1 MANDIENDETST
13 TQDEISFEELEQKL
27 NDDLQEQF
35 SDLDLLEEQKDNIQ
49 NPDKLGEAVLNV
61 VWEQFQN
68 QIGVQA
74 GKDFIQENRGLNLDL
89 RTSSHI
95 QTTENFANGK
105 IASHNAYIDYQKR
118 YDDWQNNFNK
128 DPNYPYNNKNYRYDI
143 KKQVWEK
150 KDNRSNK
157 WKTVLKND
165 ARADFDNGRPTGSN
179 TNNTQMDHTI
189 SAGEIIRDPAANTH
203 LSREEQVAF
212 ANSEKNLN
220 LMDSAANQSKG
231 DSTMDEFLNSERNGK
246 KPGERFNIDEDELRK
261 KDKEAREEYEK
272 RKKEGE
278 ERSKKTGKKSQRE
291 EAKRIGKDVLRTMI
305 LQMLTILL
313 KEIIGKLINWLKQ
326 KQKSL
331 QSLLDALKEA
341 LMNFVHNLKNTLKQ
355 VGDGAITTIATA
367 IVGPVIATVKKI
379 WIFLKQGWKSLK
391 EAINYLKDPDN
402 KNKPFSIVVLEVG
415 KIIMAGLAA
424 GGAIAL
430 GEVIEKGLLAAA
442 PFFAFQIPLLGSL
455 ANIIGIFLGGV
466 VAGIIG
472 ALALNLID
480 KLIAK
485 KQLQEINEKKVE
497 KGNEILA
504 TQEELKNVKSQHLN
518 HKKSSAALNI
528 QERHEDAKKYISDT
542 VKKIHENDSD
552 TDFSD
557 ILENIE
563 NKLKKLDD

>member
-1 MANDIENDETST
+1 MANDNENEDKTLSNE
-13 TQDEISFEELEQKL
+13 EISFEELEQKL
-27 NDDLQEQF
+27 NEDLAEQL
-35 SDLDLLEEQKDNIQ
+35 SDLDFLEEQKDNIQ
-49 NPDKLGEAVLNV
+49 NPNKLGDAVLNV

-68 QIGVQA
+68 QIGVQG

-89 RTSSHI
+89 RTSSHV

-118 YDDWQNNFNK
+118 YDDWQDNFQK
-128 DPNYPYNNKNYRYDI
+128 DANGNVVTHKTRTGKQEATL
-143 KKQVWEK
+143 KKHAR
-150 KDNRSNK
+150 DPF
-157 WKTVLKND
+157 D
-165 ARADFDNGRPTGSN
+165 AGRPAGSKAN
-179 TNNTQMDHTI
+179 GTDMDHTV
-189 SAGEIIRDPAANTH
+189 SAGEIIRDPAANAH
-203 LSREEQVAF
+203 LSKEEQIAF
-212 ANSEKNLN
+212 ANSKENLN
-220 LMDSAANQSKG
+220 ELEAELNRSKG
-231 DSTMDEFLNSERNGK
+231 DLSMDDWLDNPNANGQKPEEIFDSLDEK
-246 KPGERFNIDEDELRK
+246 KKQELRD

-278 ERSKKTGKKSQRE
+278 ERSKETGKKSQRE

-305 LQMLTILL
+305 LQMLTTLL
-313 KEIIGKLINWLKQ
+313 KEIIGKLVNWLKQ

-331 QSLLDALKEA
+331 QSLLEALKEA
-341 LMNFVHNLKNTLKQ
+341 IMNFVHNLKNTLKQ
-355 VGDGAITTIATA
+355 VGDGAVTTIATA

-391 EAINYLKDPDN
+391 DAINYLKNPEN

-485 KQLQEINEKKVE
+485 KQLAEINEKKVE
-497 KGNEILA
+497 KGNQIIA
-504 TQEELKNVKSQHLN
+504 TQEELKNVKAQHVD
-518 HKKSSAALNI
+518 HIKTSAAVNI
-528 QERHEDAKKYISDT
+528 SKNHEDAKNYISEAVKEIFNEDT
-542 VKKIHENDSD
+542 E
-552 TDFSD
+552 TDNSD
-557 ILENIE
+557 IFESMQK
-563 NKLKKLDD
+563 KLKNMED

>member
-1 MANDIENDETST
+1 MANDIENEDKTSSNE
-13 TQDEISFEELEQKL
+13 EISFEELEQKL
-27 NDDLQEQF
+27 NADLTEQL
-35 SDLDLLEEQKDNIQ
+35 SDLDFLEDQKDNIQ
-49 NPDKLGEAVLNV
+49 NPNKLGDAVLNV

-118 YDDWQNNFNK
+118 YDDWQDNFQK
-128 DPNYPYNNKNYRYDI
+128 DANGNVITHKTRTGKQEATLKKNARDPF
-143 KKQVWEK
+143 
-150 KDNRSNK
+150 
-157 WKTVLKND
+157 D
-165 ARADFDNGRPTGSN
+165 AGRPAGSK
-179 TNNTQMDHTI
+179 TNGTDMDHTV
-189 SAGEIIRDPAANTH
+189 SAGEIIRDPEANAH
-203 LSREEQVAF
+203 LSKEEQIAF
-212 ANSEKNLN
+212 ANSDKNLN
-220 LMDSAANQSKG
+220 EMDANLNRSKG
-231 DSTMDEFLNSERNGK
+231 DKSMDDWLDNPNANGQKPDEIFDNLDEK
-246 KPGERFNIDEDELRK
+246 KKQELRD

-305 LQMLTILL
+305 LQMLTTLL

-331 QSLLDALKEA
+331 ESLLDALKEA
-341 LMNFVHNLKNTLKQ
+341 IINFVHNLKNTLKQ
-355 VGDGAITTIATA
+355 IGDGAITTIATA
-367 IVGPVIATVKKI
+367 IFGPVIATVKKI

-391 EAINYLKDPDN
+391 DAINYLKNPEN
-402 KNKPFSIVVLEVG
+402 KNKPFNIVVLEVG

-485 KQLQEINEKKVE
+485 KQIAEINEKKVE
-497 KGNEILA
+497 KGNQIIA
-504 TQEELKNVKSQHLN
+504 TQEELKNVKAQHVD
-518 HKKSSAALNI
+518 HIKTSAAINI
-528 QERHEDAKKYISDT
+528 IKNHEDAKKYISDS
-542 VKKIHENDSD
+542 VNEIFNEDAD
-552 TDFSD
+552 TDNAD
-557 ILENIE
+557 IFESLQ
-563 NKLKKLDD
+563 KKLNNL

>member
-1 MANDIENDETST
+1 MANDIENEDKTSSNE
-13 TQDEISFEELEQKL
+13 EISFEELEQKL
-27 NDDLQEQF
+27 NADLTEQL
-35 SDLDLLEEQKDNIQ
+35 SDLDFLEDQKDNIQ
-49 NPDKLGEAVLNV
+49 NPNKLGDAVLNV

-118 YDDWQNNFNK
+118 YDDWQDNFQK
-128 DPNYPYNNKNYRYDI
+128 DANGNVITHTTRTGKQEATLKKNARDPF
-143 KKQVWEK
+143 
-150 KDNRSNK
+150 
-157 WKTVLKND
+157 D
-165 ARADFDNGRPTGSN
+165 AGRPAGSK
-179 TNNTQMDHTI
+179 TNGTDMDHTV
-189 SAGEIIRDPAANTH
+189 SAGEIIRDPEANAH
-203 LSREEQVAF
+203 LSKEEQIAF
-212 ANSEKNLN
+212 ANSDKNLN
-220 LMDSAANQSKG
+220 EMDANLNRSKG
-231 DSTMDEFLNSERNGK
+231 DKSMDDWLDNPNANGQKPDEIFDNLDEK
-246 KPGERFNIDEDELRK
+246 KKQELRD

-278 ERSKKTGKKSQRE
+278 ERSKKTGKKSQCE

-305 LQMLTILL
+305 LQMLTTLL

-331 QSLLDALKEA
+331 ESLLAALKEA
-341 LMNFVHNLKNTLKQ
+341 IINFVHNLKNTLKQ
-355 VGDGAITTIATA
+355 IGDGAITTIATA
-367 IVGPVIATVKKI
+367 IFGPVIATVKKI

-391 EAINYLKDPDN
+391 DAINYLKNPEN
-402 KNKPFSIVVLEVG
+402 KNKPFNIVVLEVG

-485 KQLQEINEKKVE
+485 KQIAEINEKKVE
-497 KGNEILA
+497 KGNQIIA
-504 TQEELKNVKSQHLN
+504 TQEELKNVKAQHVD
-518 HKKSSAALNI
+518 HIKTSAAINI
-528 QERHEDAKKYISDT
+528 IKNHEDAKKYISDSVNEIFNEDADT
-542 VKKIHENDSD
+542 DNADIFESLQKKINN
-552 TDFSD
+552 
-557 ILENIE
+557 L
-563 NKLKKLDD
+563 

>member
-1 MANDIENDETST
+1 MANDIENEDKTSSNE
-13 TQDEISFEELEQKL
+13 EISFEELEQKL
-27 NDDLQEQF
+27 NADLTEQL
-35 SDLDLLEEQKDNIQ
+35 SDLDFLEDQKDNIQ
-49 NPDKLGEAVLNV
+49 NPNKLGDAVLNV

-95 QTTENFANGK
+95 QTTENFANAK

-118 YDDWQNNFNK
+118 YDDWQDNFQK
-128 DPNYPYNNKNYRYDI
+128 DANGNVITHKTRTGKQEATLKKNARDPF
-143 KKQVWEK
+143 
-150 KDNRSNK
+150 
-157 WKTVLKND
+157 D
-165 ARADFDNGRPTGSN
+165 AGRPAGSK
-179 TNNTQMDHTI
+179 TNGTDMDHTV
-189 SAGEIIRDPAANTH
+189 SAGEIIRDPEANAH
-203 LSREEQVAF
+203 LSKEEQIAF
-212 ANSEKNLN
+212 ANSDKNLN
-220 LMDSAANQSKG
+220 EMDANLNRSKG
-231 DSTMDEFLNSERNGK
+231 DKSMNDWLDNPNANGQKPDEIFDNLDEK
-246 KPGERFNIDEDELRK
+246 KKQELRD

-305 LQMLTILL
+305 LQMLTALL

-331 QSLLDALKEA
+331 EYLLDALKEA
-341 LMNFVHNLKNTLKQ
+341 IINFVHNLKNTLKQ
-355 VGDGAITTIATA
+355 IGDGAITTIATA
-367 IVGPVIATVKKI
+367 IFGPVIATVKKI

-391 EAINYLKDPDN
+391 DAINYLKNPEN
-402 KNKPFSIVVLEVG
+402 KNKPFNIVVLEVG

-485 KQLQEINEKKVE
+485 KQIAEINEKKVE
-497 KGNEILA
+497 KGNQIIA
-504 TQEELKNVKSQHLN
+504 TQEELKNVKAQHVD
-518 HKKSSAALNI
+518 HIKTSAAINI
-528 QERHEDAKKYISDT
+528 IKNHEDAKKYISDS
-542 VKKIHENDSD
+542 VNEIFNEDAD
-552 TDFSD
+552 TDNAD
-557 ILENIE
+557 IFESLQ
-563 NKLKKLDD
+563 KKLNNL

>member
-35 SDLDLLEEQKDNIQ
+35 SDLDLLENQKDNIQ
-49 NPDKLGEAVLNV
+49 NPEKLGGAVLNV
-61 VWEQFQN
+61 IWEQFQN

-74 GKDFIQENRGLNLDL
+74 GQDFIQENNGLNLDL
-89 RTSSHI
+89 RTSAHV

-105 IASHNAYIDYQKR
+105 IASHNTYIDYQKR
-118 YDDWQNNFNK
+118 YDDWQDNFQK
-128 DPNYPYNNKNYRYDI
+128 DANGKVITHKTRTGKQEATL
-143 KKQVWEK
+143 KKH
-150 KDNRSNK
+150 
-157 WKTVLKND
+157 
-165 ARADFDNGRPTGSN
+165 ARDPFDEGRPAGSKEKG
-179 TNNTQMDHTI
+179 TDMDHTV
-189 SAGEIIRDPAANTH
+189 SAGEIIRDPEANAH
-203 LSREEQVAF
+203 LSKEEQIAF
-212 ANSEKNLN
+212 ANSDKNLN
-220 LMDSAANQSKG
+220 EMDANLNRSKG
-231 DSTMDEFLNSERNGK
+231 DKSMDDWLDNPNANGQKPDEIFDNLDEK
-246 KPGERFNIDEDELRK
+246 KKQELRD

-278 ERSKKTGKKSQRE
+278 KRSKETGKKSQRE

-305 LQMLTILL
+305 MQMLTTLL
-313 KEIIGKLINWLKQ
+313 KEVISKLVQWFKQAQKTLQTLLDSLKQ
-326 KQKSL
+326 AIL
-331 QSLLDALKEA
+331 
-341 LMNFVHNLKNTLKQ
+341 NFVHNLKNTLKQ
-355 VGDGAITTIATA
+355 IGDGALTTIATA
-367 IVGPVIATVKKI
+367 LIGPVIGTIKKI

-391 EAINYLKDPDN
+391 EAVAYLKNPEN
-402 KNKPFSIVVLEVG
+402 KKKRFDIIVLEVG

-442 PFFAFQIPLLGSL
+442 PFFAIQIPLLGSL

-504 TQEELKNVKSQHLN
+504 TQEELRNVKSQHLN
-518 HKKSSAALNI
+518 QKKSSAALNI

>member
-1 MANDIENDETST
+1 MANDIENEDKNSLNE
-13 TQDEISFEELEQKL
+13 EISFEELEQKL
-27 NDDLQEQF
+27 NEDLTEQL
-35 SDLDLLEEQKDNIQ
+35 SGLDFLEEQKDNIQ
-49 NPDKLGEAVLNV
+49 NPNKLGDAVLNV

-68 QIGVQA
+68 QIGVQT
-74 GKDFIQENRGLNLDL
+74 GEDFIQENRGLNLDL

-118 YDDWQNNFNK
+118 YDDWQDNFQK
-128 DPNYPYNNKNYRYDI
+128 DANGNVITHTTRTGKQEATLKKNARDPF
-143 KKQVWEK
+143 
-150 KDNRSNK
+150 
-157 WKTVLKND
+157 D
-165 ARADFDNGRPTGSN
+165 AGRPAGSK
-179 TNNTQMDHTI
+179 TNGTDMDHTV
-189 SAGEIIRDPAANTH
+189 SAGEIIRDPEANAH
-203 LSREEQVAF
+203 LSKEEQIAF
-212 ANSEKNLN
+212 ANSDKNLN
-220 LMDSAANQSKG
+220 EMDANLNRSKG
-231 DSTMDEFLNSERNGK
+231 DKSMADWLDNPNANGQKPDEIFDNLDEK
-246 KPGERFNIDEDELRK
+246 KKQELRD

-305 LQMLTILL
+305 LQMLTTLL

-331 QSLLDALKEA
+331 ESLLAALKEA
-341 LMNFVHNLKNTLKQ
+341 IINFVHNLKNTLKQ
-355 VGDGAITTIATA
+355 IGDGAITTIATA
-367 IVGPVIATVKKI
+367 IFGPVIATVKKI

-391 EAINYLKDPDN
+391 DAINYLKNPEN
-402 KNKPFSIVVLEVG
+402 KNKPFNIVVLEVG

-485 KQLQEINEKKVE
+485 KQIAEINEKKVE
-497 KGNEILA
+497 KGNQIIA
-504 TQEELKNVKSQHLN
+504 TQEELKNVKAQHVD
-518 HKKSSAALNI
+518 HIKTSAAINI
-528 QERHEDAKKYISDT
+528 IKNHEDAKKYISDSVNEIFNEDADT
-542 VKKIHENDSD
+542 DNADIFESLQKKINN
-552 TDFSD
+552 
-557 ILENIE
+557 L
-563 NKLKKLDD
+563 

>member
-1 MANDIENDETST
+1 MANDIENEYKTSSNE
-13 TQDEISFEELEQKL
+13 EISFEELEQKL
-27 NDDLQEQF
+27 NADLTEQL
-35 SDLDLLEEQKDNIQ
+35 SDLDFLEDQKDNIQ
-49 NPDKLGEAVLNV
+49 NPNKLGDAVLNV

-118 YDDWQNNFNK
+118 YDDWQDNFQK
-128 DPNYPYNNKNYRYDI
+128 DANGNVITHTTRTGKQEATLKKNARDPF
-143 KKQVWEK
+143 
-150 KDNRSNK
+150 
-157 WKTVLKND
+157 D
-165 ARADFDNGRPTGSN
+165 AGRPAGSK
-179 TNNTQMDHTI
+179 TNGTDMDHTV
-189 SAGEIIRDPAANTH
+189 SAGEIIRDPEANAH
-203 LSREEQVAF
+203 LSKKEQIAF
-212 ANSEKNLN
+212 ANSDKNLN
-220 LMDSAANQSKG
+220 EMDANLNRSKG
-231 DSTMDEFLNSERNGK
+231 DKSMADWLDNPNANGQKPDEIFDNLDEK
-246 KPGERFNIDEDELRK
+246 KKQELRD

-305 LQMLTILL
+305 LQMLTTLL

-331 QSLLDALKEA
+331 ESLLDALKEA
-341 LMNFVHNLKNTLKQ
+341 IIDFVHNLKNTLKQ
-355 VGDGAITTIATA
+355 IGDGAITTIATA
-367 IVGPVIATVKKI
+367 IFGPVIATVKKI

-391 EAINYLKDPDN
+391 DAINYLKNPEN
-402 KNKPFSIVVLEVG
+402 KNKPFNIVVLEVG

-485 KQLQEINEKKVE
+485 KQIAEINEKKVE
-497 KGNEILA
+497 KGNQIIA
-504 TQEELKNVKSQHLN
+504 TQEELKNVKAQHVD
-518 HKKSSAALNI
+518 HIKTSAAINI
-528 QERHEDAKKYISDT
+528 IKNHEDAKKYISDSVNEIFNEDADT
-542 VKKIHENDSD
+542 DNADIFESLQKKINN
-552 TDFSD
+552 
-557 ILENIE
+557 L
-563 NKLKKLDD
+563 

>member
-1 MANDIENDETST
+1 MANDIENEDKTSSNE
-13 TQDEISFEELEQKL
+13 EISFEELEQKL
-27 NDDLQEQF
+27 NADLTEQL
-35 SDLDLLEEQKDNIQ
+35 SDLDFLEDQKDNIQ
-49 NPDKLGEAVLNV
+49 NPNKLGDAVLNV

-118 YDDWQNNFNK
+118 YDDWQDNFQK
-128 DPNYPYNNKNYRYDI
+128 DANGNVITHTTRTGKQEATLKKNARDPF
-143 KKQVWEK
+143 
-150 KDNRSNK
+150 
-157 WKTVLKND
+157 D
-165 ARADFDNGRPTGSN
+165 AGRPAGSK
-179 TNNTQMDHTI
+179 TNGTDMDHTV
-189 SAGEIIRDPAANTH
+189 SAGEIIRDPEANAH
-203 LSREEQVAF
+203 LSKEEQIAF
-212 ANSEKNLN
+212 ANSDKNLN
-220 LMDSAANQSKG
+220 EMDANLNRSKG
-231 DSTMDEFLNSERNGK
+231 DKSMDDWLDNPNANGQKPDEIFDNLDEK
-246 KPGERFNIDEDELRK
+246 KKQELRD

-305 LQMLTILL
+305 LQMLTTLL

-331 QSLLDALKEA
+331 ESLLAALKEA
-341 LMNFVHNLKNTLKQ
+341 IINFVHNLKNTLKQ
-355 VGDGAITTIATA
+355 IGDGAITTIATA
-367 IVGPVIATVKKI
+367 IFGPVIATVKKI

-391 EAINYLKDPDN
+391 DAINYLKNPEN
-402 KNKPFSIVVLEVG
+402 KNKPFNIVVLEVG

-485 KQLQEINEKKVE
+485 KQIAEINEKKVE
-497 KGNEILA
+497 KGNQIIA
-504 TQEELKNVKSQHLN
+504 TQEELKNVKAQHVD
-518 HKKSSAALNI
+518 HIKTSAAINI
-528 QERHEDAKKYISDT
+528 IKNHEDAKKYISDSVNEIFNEDADT
-542 VKKIHENDSD
+542 DNADIFESLQKKINN
-552 TDFSD
+552 
-557 ILENIE
+557 L
-563 NKLKKLDD
+563 

>member
-74 GKDFIQENRGLNLDL
+74 GQDFIQENNGLNLDL
-89 RTSSHI
+89 RTSAHV

-105 IASHNAYIDYQKR
+105 IASHNTYIDYQKR
-118 YDDWQNNFNK
+118 YDDWQDNFQK
-128 DPNYPYNNKNYRYDI
+128 DANGKVITHKTRTGKQEATL
-143 KKQVWEK
+143 KKH
-150 KDNRSNK
+150 
-157 WKTVLKND
+157 
-165 ARADFDNGRPTGSN
+165 ARDPFDEGRPAGSKEKG
-179 TNNTQMDHTI
+179 TDMDHTV
-189 SAGEIIRDPAANTH
+189 SAGEIIRDPEANAH
-203 LSREEQVAF
+203 LSKEEQIAF
-212 ANSEKNLN
+212 ANSDKNLN
-220 LMDSAANQSKG
+220 EMDANLNRSKG
-231 DSTMDEFLNSERNGK
+231 DKSMDDWLDNPNANGQKPDEIFDNLDEK
-246 KPGERFNIDEDELRK
+246 KKQELRD

-278 ERSKKTGKKSQRE
+278 KRSKETGKKSQRE

-305 LQMLTILL
+305 MQMLTTLL
-313 KEIIGKLINWLKQ
+313 KEVISKLVQWFKQAQKTLQTLLDSLKQ
-326 KQKSL
+326 AIL
-331 QSLLDALKEA
+331 
-341 LMNFVHNLKNTLKQ
+341 NFVHNLKNTLKQ
-355 VGDGAITTIATA
+355 IGDGALTTIATA
-367 IVGPVIATVKKI
+367 LIGPVIGTIKKI

-391 EAINYLKDPDN
+391 EAVAYLKNPEN
-402 KNKPFSIVVLEVG
+402 KKKRFDIIVLEVG

-442 PFFAFQIPLLGSL
+442 PFFAIQIPLLGSL

-504 TQEELKNVKSQHLN
+504 TQEELRNVKSQHLN
-518 HKKSSAALNI
+518 QKKSSAALNI

>member
-1 MANDIENDETST
+1 MANDIENEDKTSSNE
-13 TQDEISFEELEQKL
+13 EISFEELEQKL
-27 NDDLQEQF
+27 NADLTEQL
-35 SDLDLLEEQKDNIQ
+35 SDLDFLEDQKDNIQ
-49 NPDKLGEAVLNV
+49 NPNKLGDAVLNV

-118 YDDWQNNFNK
+118 YDDWQDNFQK
-128 DPNYPYNNKNYRYDI
+128 DANGNVITHKTRTGKQEATLKKNARDPF
-143 KKQVWEK
+143 
-150 KDNRSNK
+150 
-157 WKTVLKND
+157 D
-165 ARADFDNGRPTGSN
+165 AGRPAGSK
-179 TNNTQMDHTI
+179 TNGTDMDHTV
-189 SAGEIIRDPAANTH
+189 SAGEIIRDPEANAH
-203 LSREEQVAF
+203 LSKEEQIAF
-212 ANSEKNLN
+212 ANSDKNLN
-220 LMDSAANQSKG
+220 EMDANLNRSKG
-231 DSTMDEFLNSERNGK
+231 DKSMDDWLDNPNANGQKPDEIFDNLDEK
-246 KPGERFNIDEDELRK
+246 KKQELRD

-305 LQMLTILL
+305 LQMLTTLL

-331 QSLLDALKEA
+331 ESLLDALKEA
-341 LMNFVHNLKNTLKQ
+341 IINFVHNLKNTLKQ
-355 VGDGAITTIATA
+355 IGDGAITTIATA
-367 IVGPVIATVKKI
+367 IFGPVIATVKKI

-391 EAINYLKDPDN
+391 DAINYLKNPEN
-402 KNKPFSIVVLEVG
+402 KNKPFNIVVLEVG

-485 KQLQEINEKKVE
+485 KQIAEINEKKVE
-497 KGNEILA
+497 KGNQIIA
-504 TQEELKNVKSQHLN
+504 TQEELKNVKAQHVD
-518 HKKSSAALNI
+518 HIKTSAAINI
-528 QERHEDAKKYISDT
+528 IKNHEDAKKYISDSVNEIFNEDADT
-542 VKKIHENDSD
+542 DNADIFESLQKKI
-552 TDFSD
+552 
-557 ILENIE
+557 
-563 NKLKKLDD
+563 K

>member
-1 MANDIENDETST
+1 MANDIENEDKTSSNE
-13 TQDEISFEELEQKL
+13 EISFEELEQKL
-27 NDDLQEQF
+27 NADLTEQL
-35 SDLDLLEEQKDNIQ
+35 SDLDFLEDQKDNIQ
-49 NPDKLGEAVLNV
+49 NPNKLGDAVLNV

-118 YDDWQNNFNK
+118 YDDWQDNFQK
-128 DPNYPYNNKNYRYDI
+128 DANGNVITHTTRTGKQEATLKKNARDPF
-143 KKQVWEK
+143 
-150 KDNRSNK
+150 
-157 WKTVLKND
+157 D
-165 ARADFDNGRPTGSN
+165 AGRPAGSK
-179 TNNTQMDHTI
+179 TNGTDMDHTV
-189 SAGEIIRDPAANTH
+189 SAGEIIRDPEANAH
-203 LSREEQVAF
+203 LSKEEQIAF
-212 ANSEKNLN
+212 ANSDKNLN
-220 LMDSAANQSKG
+220 EMDANLNRSKG
-231 DSTMDEFLNSERNGK
+231 DKSMDDWLDNPNANGQKPDEIFDNLDEK
-246 KPGERFNIDEDELRK
+246 KKQELRD

-305 LQMLTILL
+305 LQMLTTLL

-331 QSLLDALKEA
+331 ESLLAALKEA
-341 LMNFVHNLKNTLKQ
+341 IINFVHNLKNTLKQ
-355 VGDGAITTIATA
+355 IGDGAITTIATA
-367 IVGPVIATVKKI
+367 IFGPVIATVKKI

-391 EAINYLKDPDN
+391 DAINYLKNPEN
-402 KNKPFSIVVLEVG
+402 KNKPFNIVVLEVG

-480 KLIAK
+480 KLIVK
-485 KQLQEINEKKVE
+485 KQIAEINEKKVE
-497 KGNEILA
+497 KGNQIIA
-504 TQEELKNVKSQHLN
+504 TQEELKNVKAQHVD
-518 HKKSSAALNI
+518 HIKTSAAINI
-528 QERHEDAKKYISDT
+528 IKNHEDAKKYISDSVNEIFNEDADT
-542 VKKIHENDSD
+542 DNADIFESLQKKINN
-552 TDFSD
+552 
-557 ILENIE
+557 L
-563 NKLKKLDD
+563 

>member
-1 MANDIENDETST
+1 MANDIENEDKTSSNE
-13 TQDEISFEELEQKL
+13 EISFEELEQKL
-27 NDDLQEQF
+27 NADLTEQL
-35 SDLDLLEEQKDNIQ
+35 SDLDFLEDQKDNIQ
-49 NPDKLGEAVLNV
+49 NPNKLGDAVLNV

-189 SAGEIIRDPAANTH
+189 SAGEIIRDPAANAH
-203 LSREEQVAF
+203 LSRDEQVAF

-305 LQMLTILL
+305 LQMLTTLL

-326 KQKSL
+326 IQKSL
-331 QSLLDALKEA
+331 ESLLDALKEA
-341 LMNFVHNLKNTLKQ
+341 IIDFVHNLKNTLKQ
-355 VGDGAITTIATA
+355 IGDGAITTIATA
-367 IVGPVIATVKKI
+367 IFGPVIATVKKI

-391 EAINYLKDPDN
+391 DAINYLKNPEN
-402 KNKPFSIVVLEVG
+402 KNKPFNIVVLEVG

-485 KQLQEINEKKVE
+485 KQIAEINEKKVE
-497 KGNEILA
+497 KGNQIIA
-504 TQEELKNVKSQHLN
+504 TQEELKNVKAQNVN
-518 HKKSSAALNI
+518 HIKSSAAINI
-528 QERHEDAKKYISDT
+528 SKNHEDAKNYISEAVNEIFNEDT
-542 VKKIHENDSD
+542 E
-552 TDFSD
+552 TDNSD
-557 ILENIE
+557 IFESMQK
-563 NKLKKLDD
+563 KLKNMED